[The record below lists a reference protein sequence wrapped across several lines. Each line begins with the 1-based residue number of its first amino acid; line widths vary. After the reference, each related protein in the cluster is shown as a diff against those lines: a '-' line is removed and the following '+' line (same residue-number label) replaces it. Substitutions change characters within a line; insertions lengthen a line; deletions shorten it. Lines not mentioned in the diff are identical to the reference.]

1 MPVAA
6 KSTPSKARRT
16 TTRKPRTTKKAT
28 AKSVA
33 PVAPVK
39 TPVVKE
45 VKVTAPPQSKLTLA
59 DYREDFQARVRIHN
73 YEVNALWQDI
83 KKGYQ
88 TAKPFV
94 DKAVNYVQESYK
106 REFGTN

>member
-6 KSTPSKARRT
+6 KTPSKARRT
-16 TTRKPRTTKKAT
+16 TTTKRTRKAT
-28 AKSVA
+28 TKSVA
-33 PVAPVK
+33 PQ

-45 VKVTAPPQSKLTLA
+45 VKVTTPPQPKLTLA
-59 DYREDFQARVRIHN
+59 DYREDFQARIRIHN

-94 DKAVNYVQESYK
+94 DLSLIHI
-106 REFGTN
+106 

>member
-1 MPVAA
+1 MPVA
-6 KSTPSKARRT
+6 KTPSKARRT
-16 TTRKPRTTKKAT
+16 RKAT

-33 PVAPVK
+33 PQ

-45 VKVTAPPQSKLTLA
+45 VKVTAPPQPKLTLA

-94 DKAVNYVQESYK
+94 DLLLVSCIIVL
-106 REFGTN
+106 

>member
-6 KSTPSKARRT
+6 KTPSKARRT
-16 TTRKPRTTKKAT
+16 TTTKRTRKAT
-28 AKSVA
+28 TKSVA
-33 PVAPVK
+33 PK
-39 TPVVKE
+39 TPVVTE
-45 VKVTAPPQSKLTLA
+45 GKVTAPPQPKLTLA

-106 REFGTN
+106 REFGTVDN